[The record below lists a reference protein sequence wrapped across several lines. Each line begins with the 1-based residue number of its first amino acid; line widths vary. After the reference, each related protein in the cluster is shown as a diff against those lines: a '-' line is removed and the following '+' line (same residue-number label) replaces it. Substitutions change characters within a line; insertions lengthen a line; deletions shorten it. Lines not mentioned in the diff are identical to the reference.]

1 MQSLFI
7 QAVKMK
13 PFEAF
18 RIPIMSLE
26 NKVYEY
32 QMEGNSDFFEAFEQD
47 WIKKGA
53 FKVVVKLDKS
63 PTMIQVYLHIN
74 AELQM
79 ICDRSLEVFDY
90 PIEVNEKLIFKFAD
104 YSEDMGD
111 NLFLLDRKEPYLDL
125 SQDIYDF
132 IAVQVPMKKLHPRF
146 VNKNDNSLDD
156 EFLYTTETEEEFEQN
171 EQETDPRW
179 NILKNLTDN
188 NKK

>member
-18 RIPIMSLE
+18 KIPIMSLE

-32 QMEGNSDFFEAFEQD
+32 EMEGHSDFFEAFEQE
-47 WIKKGA
+47 WIEKGA
-53 FKVVVKLDKS
+53 FQVKVKLDKS
-63 PTMIQVYLHIN
+63 PTMIQVYLHIE
-74 AELQM
+74 AVLQM
-79 ICDRSLEVFDY
+79 ICDRSLEEFDY
-90 PIEVNEKLIFKFAD
+90 PIDVNEKLIFKFAD
-104 YSEDMGD
+104 HSEDMGD
-111 NLFLLDRKEPYLDL
+111 NLYLLDRKEPYLDL

-132 IAVQVPMKKLHPRF
+132 IAIQVPMKKLHPRF
-146 VNKNDNSLDD
+146 VDKNDHSTND
-156 EFLYTTETEEEFEQN
+156 EFLYTTETEEEVVQK
-171 EQETDPRW
+171 EQEIDPRW

>member
-1 MQSLFI
+1 LQSHFI

-32 QMEGNSDFFEAFEQD
+32 QMEGKSDFFEAFEQD
-47 WIKKGA
+47 WIEKGA
-53 FKVVVKLDKS
+53 FQVKVKLDKS
-63 PTMIQVYLHIN
+63 PTMIQVYLHID
-74 AELQM
+74 AVLQL
-79 ICDRSLEVFDY
+79 ICDRSMEEFDY

-104 YSEDMGD
+104 HSEDMGD
-111 NLFLLDRKEPYLDL
+111 NLYLLDRKEPYLNL

-146 VNKNDNSLDD
+146 VDKNDTSLQD
-156 EFLYTTETEEEFEQN
+156 EFLYTTETEEESEQH